1 MSRDF
6 EVLTTK
12 RLRSEIRLRRSS
24 SIKEFQS
31 PLKIA
36 STLAPPDSTTPEI
49 AIAALSHSS
58 GAQLTTAVTTTAT
71 SERTGTKYRP
81 VAADSN
87 LAQIAVPVHRDWS
100 SRHRGGRAQE

>member
-12 RLRSEIRLRRSS
+12 RLRSAAKVVKHQR
-24 SIKEFQS
+24 FQS

-36 STLAPPDSTTPEI
+36 STLAPPDSTAPEI

-71 SERTGTKYRP
+71 SEGTGTKYRP

-87 LAQIAVPVHRDWS
+87 LAHIPDRGALCIEIG
-100 SRHRGGRAQE
+100 RHE

>member
-6 EVLTTK
+6 EVSTTK
-12 RLRSEIRLRRSS
+12 RLRSAEKVVKHQR
-24 SIKEFQS
+24 FQS

-36 STLAPPDSTTPEI
+36 STLAPPDSTAPEI

-71 SERTGTKYRP
+71 SERTRTKYRP

-87 LAQIAVPVHRDWS
+87 LAHIPD
-100 SRHRGGRAQE
+100 RGALCIESHDIEVVARRN

>member
-12 RLRSEIRLRRSS
+12 RLRSAEKLVKHQR
-24 SIKEFQS
+24 FQS

-36 STLAPPDSTTPEI
+36 STLAPPDSTAPEI
-49 AIAALSHSS
+49 AVAALSHSS
-58 GAQLTTAVTTTAT
+58 GATAVTMTAT

-81 VAADSN
+81 CTPHAISA
-87 LAQIAVPVHRDWS
+87 S
-100 SRHRGGRAQE
+100 SGVKTK